1 MSPIHDL
8 TLYAAAHPW
17 AMTAAVLL
25 DRASARGNSGEVSS
39 RYFGAASTEKA
50 PLLLSPRGGEAS
62 EEPMAKQLR

>member
-25 DRASARGNSGEVSS
+25 VLIVLIASLVWLYIE
-39 RYFGAASTEKA
+39 F
-50 PLLLSPRGGEAS
+50 
-62 EEPMAKQLR
+62 LRLFSILQRD